1 MDCKSYPCRD
11 GVVHVDVTYSGL
23 RQMANRQL
31 TRADHARVIDSLSAA
46 GAAAQVFDMVFA
58 APGDAADN
66 SALVQAASASGRAYF
81 AVAFHLEPPGAAASS
96 DGAVED
102 EPHVE
107 AAAWDVTI
115 EGDARDLPE
124 GFTPL
129 APYADLAAVSRLGF
143 INLSADGDGIF
154 RRTPLLM
161 RYKGRI
167 FPSLGLRVA
176 CDVLGVAPRDVVLTP
191 GRAIRLRNAKRPG
204 SADARDIVIPVDGD
218 GHYRLD
224 FAGPWEAFRHVSYRE
239 VWRATRDPLAFE
251 EIKDALA
258 GRIAVVADTS
268 TGAGDGGPVPTD
280 PRFLLPG
287 VHATVIQNILQESFV
302 REARAGE
309 GLAIELVLLAAVTL
323 FAWRLGSK
331 GIAAATAL
339 LGAAYIGMALGTF
352 LYLRV
357 ILPVV
362 GPSLLLASAAF
373 VTIVYRFINEEKAR
387 VVLRQSF
394 AAYFPPSVVDRIVK
408 NPGLVTESGQKKELT
423 ILFSD
428 IVGFTSRC
436 ERMTPEETRI
446 FLNRHF
452 AAMVEIAFE
461 CGGTVDKFIGDGLM
475 AFFGDPDDQADH
487 AERAVRAAIAMQL
500 KVRELGGYE
509 LRVGVNTGIV
519 TVGNMGSPRRLSY
532 TVLGAP
538 VNLAQRLEANA
549 PRGGILIAKRTRE
562 LIGGALPTIPRG
574 AIPIKGMA
582 QEVSVYEVP
591 VDTRAV
597 GRQQPQT

>member
-1 MDCKSYPCRD
+1 M
-11 GVVHVDVTYSGL
+11 
-23 RQMANRQL
+23 
-31 TRADHARVIDSLSAA
+31 
-46 GAAAQVFDMVFA
+46 
-58 APGDAADN
+58 
-66 SALVQAASASGRAYF
+66 
-81 AVAFHLEPPGAAASS
+81 
-96 DGAVED
+96 
-102 EPHVE
+102 
-107 AAAWDVTI
+107 
-115 EGDARDLPE
+115 
-124 GFTPL
+124 PL

-176 CDVLGVAPRDVVLTP
+176 CDVLGVAPADVVLTP

-204 SADARDIVIPVDGD
+204 NADARDIVIPLDGD

-268 TGAGDGGPVPTD
+268 TGGSDGGPVPTD

-302 REARAGE
+302 REARVGE
-309 GLAIELVLLAAVTL
+309 RLAIELVLLAAVTL

-373 VTIVYRFINEEKAR
+373 VTIVYRFVNEEKAR
-387 VVLRQSF
+387 VMLRQSF
-394 AAYFPPSVVDRIVK
+394 AAYFPSSVVDRIVK
-408 NPGLVTESGQKKELT
+408 NPGLVIESGQRKELS

-436 ERMTPEETRI
+436 ETMTPEEMRI

-461 CGGTVDKFIGDGLM
+461 HGGTVDKFIGDGLM

-487 AERAVRAAIAMQL
+487 AMRAVRSAIAMQL
-500 KVRELGGYE
+500 KVRELTGYE
-509 LRVGVNTGIV
+509 LRIGINTGF
-519 TVGNMGSPRRLSY
+519 
-532 TVLGAP
+532 
-538 VNLAQRLEANA
+538 
-549 PRGGILIAKRTRE
+549 
-562 LIGGALPTIPRG
+562 
-574 AIPIKGMA
+574 
-582 QEVSVYEVP
+582 
-591 VDTRAV
+591 
-597 GRQQPQT
+597 